1 MLHPLHFSRPIL
13 GGMGE
18 CNGDTI
24 TKRDGIARINIP
36 LNYTRPIVTASIGIP
51 VAKEEKVGEENNENE
66 EGSSEAPDFYNHRAF
81 LSRVS
86 RDEKLGRVLTS
97 SFLLVYSTL
106 PPAYR

>member
-24 TKRDGIARINIP
+24 TKRDGINIYKYP
-36 LNYTRPIVTASIGIP
+36 PNYTRPIVTASIWIP

-81 LSRVS
+81 FKSGVAR
-86 RDEKLGRVLTS
+86 
-97 SFLLVYSTL
+97 
-106 PPAYR
+106 